1 MENEL
6 YLALHFDPYAK
17 DGKVHV
23 RNRFLSVRHPKRG
36 TAEGCLSAPRKL
48 SVMWEL

>member
-6 YLALHFDPYAK
+6 YLALYFDPYAK

-23 RNRFLSVRHPKRG
+23 RNRFLSDRHPKRG

-48 SVMWEL
+48 SVM